1 MKTVLLLFTWLS
13 VTTWPL
19 LFFGHTNGVTHE
31 AVGSIEKVQ
40 AGKGQEDF
48 KVGNNPSIRKLTIE
62 FSGKE
67 SGKGMI
73 SVYYTDGKL
82 LGRKEVVVNAGVNV
96 WEYYFPSTA
105 TGIFLVKFTTKNTA
119 RTVEVY
125 KKVKQN

>member
-1 MKTVLLLFTWLS
+1 MKTLLLLFTWLS

-19 LFFGHTNGVTHE
+19 LFFGHTNGVGE
-31 AVGSIEKVQ
+31 KAVGGFKNAQ
-40 AGKGQEDF
+40 AGQGQEDF

-62 FSGKE
+62 FRGKE

-82 LGRKEVVVNAGVNV
+82 LGRKEVIVNVGVNV

-105 TGIFLVKFTTKNTA
+105 TGIFLVKFTTKSTT
-119 RTVEVY
+119 RTVKVH